1 MNYQTTGP
9 RLTALVG
16 RGLLASD
23 EQQARDLA
31 RIIRARRRRGK
42 YFPAHLFS
50 DPAWDI
56 LLSVALADL
65 EQQRISMGELCDAA
79 DAPRTTALRYLQ
91 VMIDEGVVVRV
102 DDPLDRRR
110 KFISLSPNAAVQ
122 MARAPAAPACG
133 SYLELRR
140 GQHVIVVRVVWSDGL
155 QFGAQAQSRLVP
167 SDVIEGGSPPA
178 SPAGQTAGAMTERR
192 LLPRVQ
198 EQSHE
203 QSRWRARGLEYM
215 GIAAFAAV
223 LAFLAYDASQQA
235 LARSLAAVDSSLA
248 ASNSR

>member
-1 MNYQTTGP
+1 MRSPAARP
-9 RLTALVG
+9 REERVKVILPARMKDH
-16 RGLLASD
+16 RGWQD
-23 EQQARDLA
+23 V
-31 RIIRARRRRGK
+31 RI
-42 YFPAHLFS
+42 LN
-50 DPAWDI
+50 
-56 LLSVALADL
+56 
-65 EQQRISMGELCDAA
+65 ISSKGL
-79 DAPRTTALRYLQ
+79 
-91 VMIDEGVVVRV
+91 
-102 DDPLDRRR
+102 
-110 KFISLSPNAAVQ
+110 

>member
-122 MARAPAAPACG
+122 MAHYLGSQPFAELKAA
-133 SYLELRR
+133 
-140 GQHVIVVRVVWSDGL
+140 
-155 QFGAQAQSRLVP
+155 
-167 SDVIEGGSPPA
+167 
-178 SPAGQTAGAMTERR
+178 
-192 LLPRVQ
+192 
-198 EQSHE
+198 
-203 QSRWRARGLEYM
+203 
-215 GIAAFAAV
+215 
-223 LAFLAYDASQQA
+223 
-235 LARSLAAVDSSLA
+235 
-248 ASNSR
+248 